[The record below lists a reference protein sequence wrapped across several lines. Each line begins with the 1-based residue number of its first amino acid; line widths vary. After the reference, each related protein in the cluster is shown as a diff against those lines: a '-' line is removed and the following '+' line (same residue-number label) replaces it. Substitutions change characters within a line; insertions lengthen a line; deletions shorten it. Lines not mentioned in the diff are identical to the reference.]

1 MLVVHQEKFKYYFY
15 AKLIYYSFLPLGCYN
30 EFWSNWVVFSNP
42 RAPCTANLILLCG
55 KEIKKEYPDIY
66 IRPYYWKTDMT
77 HAIPRFPD
85 WKVLWAH
92 HGNLAN
98 EHHCFLKY
106 CGPKSLSHSWKVPV
120 LGGGEGGYSWQ
131 VFTQS
136 FQVLHE
142 KFHFWGVFFA
152 KNTCNFDNN
161 FCHTGPNFAS
171 QTNQLTLGNRNGS
184 M

>member
-120 LGGGEGGYSWQ
+120 LGGGGILGKFLPKVSKSSMRSFISEGYSLLRIP
-131 VFTQS
+131 VILTTIF
-136 FQVLHE
+136 V
-142 KFHFWGVFFA
+142 
-152 KNTCNFDNN
+152 
-161 FCHTGPNFAS
+161 
-171 QTNQLTLGNRNGS
+171 TLGQTLHHRLIS
-184 M
+184 